1 MKKLTAVVLT
11 GALAL
16 ALAGCDGTD
25 AAVTPTVTPLPED
38 VMDQPATPPE
48 GETSTPEGGTADTA
62 QPVPA
67 DPDAELAEMVD
78 KIYEAYPVELMM
90 PTTSALDLS
99 DESWLTY
106 NAGLTPEQGELVD
119 AGVLSES
126 MTGSQAYSLVLLRLK
141 DAADAQTVAD
151 TMLEKMDPARWVCV
165 MADKMRV
172 ATFDDKVLFVMTD
185 SELTDIDALFAA
197 VPDALGVEFTYDKS
211 ADVAADGAMV
221 PSEEE
226 MNNPVAG

>member
-16 ALAGCDGTD
+16 ALAGCGGTD
-25 AAVTPTVTPLPED
+25 AAVTPTATPLPED

-48 GETSTPEGGTADTA
+48 GEISTPEGGTADTA

-106 NAGLTPEQGELVD
+106 NAGLTLEQGELVD

-151 TMLEKMDPARWVCV
+151 AMLENINPAKWVCV
-165 MADKMRV
+165 AADVQRV
-172 ATFDDKVLFVMTD
+172 VAFDDKVLYVMAN
-185 SELTDIDALFAA
+185 SELVDVDALVDAL
-197 VPDALGVEFTYDKS
+197 PDALGVSYTLDERS
-211 ADVAADGAMV
+211 EAAV
-221 PSEEE
+221 
-226 MNNPVAG
+226 